1 VYVIGKTA
9 KQDHAHNL
17 ILFISTIQYK
27 SRMYRLIL
35 LFVSILAAMTG
46 SCYGFLNAAMRRH
59 APLSMMSLDGLAIS
73 KLDEMKTKYDRLA
86 ALVSPEAETE
96 RASLADV
103 VEKYSTYKEIKSMMG
118 KLRVMWKSEA
128 SDRRRDKQLKSF
140 IRLYEGK
147 IELEEILKQKLGI
160 PSLKMVTKDKALEDL
175 ARYDAEI
182 AELEKKV
189 DSVSVKMTPGS
200 STREQRFGY

>member
-1 VYVIGKTA
+1 MYS
-9 KQDHAHNL
+9 L
-17 ILFISTIQYK
+17 ILV
-27 SRMYRLIL
+27 L
-35 LFVSILAAMTG
+35 VSFLALMAG
-46 SCYGFLNAAMRRH
+46 SCSAFLNGAMRRH
-59 APLSMMSLDGLAIS
+59 APHASQLSMMSMDGLAIS

-86 ALVSPEAETE
+86 AVVSPEAEAE

-118 KLRVMWKSEA
+118 KLRMMWKSEA
-128 SDRRRDKQLKSF
+128 SERRREKQLNSF
-140 IRLYEGK
+140 IKLNEGK

-160 PSLKMVTKDKALEDL
+160 PSLKMITKDKALEDL